1 MPWWSTAQE
10 DLPYICLITRQGRPM
25 HSFSQF
31 LFNVCT
37 GYWIC
42 LLLFGDKIS
51 WENRIFL
58 QQKWKVFCEQHS
70 TCVGFIR
77 KQKKQNKKNPK
88 LPCVKNKLKIHDTL
102 DFTET
107 WVDITGLAVKVHVLM
122 KTTKNVRIFF
132 IVLSWQ
138 GTFIFSVVKY
148 KPLKFNKTYVYP
160 TWAYALGWS
169 LGLFC
174 VLLVPLWIVFKMTQM
189 KGTLSQVC
197 TQ

>member
-1 MPWWSTAQE
+1 
-10 DLPYICLITRQGRPM
+10 
-25 HSFSQF
+25 
-31 LFNVCT
+31 
-37 GYWIC
+37 
-42 LLLFGDKIS
+42 
-51 WENRIFL
+51 
-58 QQKWKVFCEQHS
+58 
-70 TCVGFIR
+70 
-77 KQKKQNKKNPK
+77 
-88 LPCVKNKLKIHDTL
+88 
-102 DFTET
+102 
-107 WVDITGLAVKVHVLM
+107 M

>member
-1 MPWWSTAQE
+1 MSVQDTGFVSYYLETKYP
-10 DLPYICLITRQGRPM
+10 GRIVF
-25 HSFSQF
+25 FSNRNEKCF
-31 LFNVCT
+31 VNNTVHVSGL
-37 GYWIC
+37 
-42 LLLFGDKIS
+42 S
-51 WENRIFL
+51 EN
-58 QQKWKVFCEQHS
+58 K
-70 TCVGFIR
+70 
-77 KQKKQNKKNPK
+77 KKQNKKTPK